1 MGTSPK
7 MGRKHIQRINNNWI
21 WHCCGAFQGFSP
33 AALTA
38 FPLAALG
45 GCRGSEQAAQC
56 PGAVAVQKR
65 IDCHPQPGASQE
77 ACEARGCVWCSAGA
91 SNAPWCFFPEDSP
104 YGYARSGS
112 AQQTDKGWR
121 VTLNKRQAL
130 SLFGNDISPIVLEV
144 EFQTKDRLR
153 FRLYDPNKQR
163 FEVPLKI
170 DGPGVTAE
178 EANYEVESQLIL
190 SPSVCHRWDSP
201 LVDLF
206 FSNQFLEITTTVPST
221 SVYGFGEHEHPTF
234 KHNMDFVTYGM
245 YARDQAPTS
254 FANLY
259 GVHPFY
265 MCVEP
270 DSNAHGVLLLNS
282 NAQDVTLSPNP
293 SLTFRTI
300 GGILDF
306 YLFMGPTPENVV
318 QQYTEAIGRPHMPA
332 YWSLGFQLSRWGY
345 NSLDVLKA
353 TVDRMKHYDIPYD
366 VQHYDIDY
374 MERRLDFTYDKVNFA
389 GLPEFMKELKKN
401 GKHNVVIL
409 DPFVTKDEE
418 PGTYRPYEL
427 GQEMGVWV
435 NNSDGVTPAVG
446 QAWPPGYSVFPDF
459 TNPRTVEWWTTLCLE
474 FKDVLDYDGIWI
486 DMNEP
491 SNFMRGQIPGCAD
504 TEINNPPY
512 TPTVFVT
519 ILVFDLVA
527 FLCSVVQQATGKRA
541 FVLSRSTFVGSG
553 KHGAHW
559 LGDNFS
565 LWKDLRRSIIG
576 ILEFNLFGIP
586 YIGAD
591 ICGFN
596 YNTTY
601 ELCLRWM
608 QLGSFYPFSRNHN
621 SEGNIEQDPAVFG
634 DTFAEI
640 SRDTL
645 RIRYSLL
652 PYLYTLF
659 YESHVHGGTVGLEV
673 PSAWKKTYTTV
684 SAPLNKI
691 PLYIRGGYILP
702 QQAPATTTT
711 ESRLNP
717 FGLIIALDEEGQA
730 SGSLFWDDGDSIGK
744 PGPLVCSALTSVQ
757 GIMGTSPKMG
767 RKHIQRINSNW
778 IWQCCGAFQGFSP
791 AALTAF
797 PLAAL
802 GGCRGSEQAAQC
814 PGAVAVQKR
823 IDCHPQPGASRE
835 ACEAR
840 GCVWCSAGASNAPW
854 CFFPEDSPYGY
865 ARSGSAQQTDKGWS
879 QLILSPS
886 VCHRWDSPLVDLF
899 FSNQFLEITTTVPS
913 TSVYG
918 FGEHEHPT
926 FKHNMDFVTYGM
938 YARDQPPT
946 SFANL
951 YGVHPFYMCVEP
963 DSNAHGV
970 LLLNANAQDVT
981 LSPNPSLTFRTI
993 GGILDFY
1000 LFMGPTP
1007 ENVVQQYTEAIGRP
1021 HMPAYWSLGFQ
1032 LSRYGYNS
1040 LDALKATDVQHYDID
1055 YMERHL
1061 DFTYDKVNFAGL
1073 PEFMKELK
1081 KNGKHNV
1088 VILEPGTYR
1097 PYELGQE
1104 MGVWVNNSDGVT
1116 PALGQIWP
1124 PGYSV
1129 FPDFTNPRT
1138 VEWWTTLCLEFKDV
1152 LDYDGIWID
1161 MNEPA
1166 NFMRG
1171 QLPGCADTEIN
1182 NPPYTPSITD
1192 RSLAEKTLC
1201 PDSKTYLG
1209 DHYNTHSLFGWS
1221 QTEPTFNV
1229 VQQATGK
1236 RAFVL
1241 ARSTFVGSGKHGGH
1255 WLGDNFSLWK
1265 DLHHS
1270 IIGILEFNL
1279 FGIPYVGADIC
1290 GFNYNTTYELCLR
1303 WMQLGSFYP
1312 FSRNHNSIENI
1323 VSKQSYIKLY
1333 AASVQIHA
1341 LLSTPEKSFK
1351 DLLQTERSIRSFLA
1365 MKFEGLAAFVIILCL
1380 SATVM
1385 K

>member
-1 MGTSPK
+1 MVWWCPCSCSALTSVQGIMGTSPK

-112 AQQTDKGWR
+112 R
-121 VTLNKRQAL
+121 
-130 SLFGNDISPIVLEV
+130 
-144 EFQTKDRLR
+144 
-153 FRLYDPNKQR
+153 
-163 FEVPLKI
+163 
-170 DGPGVTAE
+170 
-178 EANYEVESQLIL
+178 SQLIL

-512 TPTVFVT
+512 TPSITDRSLAEKT
-519 ILVFDLVA
+519 
-527 FLCSVVQQATGKRA
+527 LCPDSKTYLGDHYNTHSLFGWSQTEPTFNVVQQATGKRA

-659 YESHVHGGTVGLEV
+659 YESHVHGGTVARSLMHEFTSDQETHGIDTAFLWGPAFMIAPVLEEASTVIKNGLEV

-744 PGPLVCSALTSVQ
+744 PGPLV
-757 GIMGTSPKMG
+757 
-767 RKHIQRINSNW
+767 
-778 IWQCCGAFQGFSP
+778 
-791 AALTAF
+791 
-797 PLAAL
+797 
-802 GGCRGSEQAAQC
+802 
-814 PGAVAVQKR
+814 
-823 IDCHPQPGASRE
+823 
-835 ACEAR
+835 
-840 GCVWCSAGASNAPW
+840 
-854 CFFPEDSPYGY
+854 
-865 ARSGSAQQTDKGWS
+865 
-879 QLILSPS
+879 
-886 VCHRWDSPLVDLF
+886 
-899 FSNQFLEITTTVPS
+899 
-913 TSVYG
+913 
-918 FGEHEHPT
+918 
-926 FKHNMDFVTYGM
+926 
-938 YARDQPPT
+938 
-946 SFANL
+946 
-951 YGVHPFYMCVEP
+951 
-963 DSNAHGV
+963 
-970 LLLNANAQDVT
+970 
-981 LSPNPSLTFRTI
+981 
-993 GGILDFY
+993 
-1000 LFMGPTP
+1000 
-1007 ENVVQQYTEAIGRP
+1007 
-1021 HMPAYWSLGFQ
+1021 
-1032 LSRYGYNS
+1032 
-1040 LDALKATDVQHYDID
+1040 
-1055 YMERHL
+1055 
-1061 DFTYDKVNFAGL
+1061 
-1073 PEFMKELK
+1073 
-1081 KNGKHNV
+1081 
-1088 VILEPGTYR
+1088 
-1097 PYELGQE
+1097 
-1104 MGVWVNNSDGVT
+1104 
-1116 PALGQIWP
+1116 
-1124 PGYSV
+1124 
-1129 FPDFTNPRT
+1129 
-1138 VEWWTTLCLEFKDV
+1138 
-1152 LDYDGIWID
+1152 
-1161 MNEPA
+1161 
-1166 NFMRG
+1166 
-1171 QLPGCADTEIN
+1171 
-1182 NPPYTPSITD
+1182 
-1192 RSLAEKTLC
+1192 
-1201 PDSKTYLG
+1201 
-1209 DHYNTHSLFGWS
+1209 
-1221 QTEPTFNV
+1221 
-1229 VQQATGK
+1229 
-1236 RAFVL
+1236 
-1241 ARSTFVGSGKHGGH
+1241 
-1255 WLGDNFSLWK
+1255 
-1265 DLHHS
+1265 
-1270 IIGILEFNL
+1270 
-1279 FGIPYVGADIC
+1279 
-1290 GFNYNTTYELCLR
+1290 
-1303 WMQLGSFYP
+1303 
-1312 FSRNHNSIENI
+1312 
-1323 VSKQSYIKLY
+1323 
-1333 AASVQIHA
+1333 
-1341 LLSTPEKSFK
+1341 
-1351 DLLQTERSIRSFLA
+1351 
-1365 MKFEGLAAFVIILCL
+1365 
-1380 SATVM
+1380 
-1385 K
+1385 